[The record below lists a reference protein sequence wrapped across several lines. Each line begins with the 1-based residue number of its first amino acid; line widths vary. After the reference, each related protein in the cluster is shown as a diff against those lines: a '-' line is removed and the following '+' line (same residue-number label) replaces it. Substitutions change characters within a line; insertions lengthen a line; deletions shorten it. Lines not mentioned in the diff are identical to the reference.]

1 MINEKLLETG
11 LSLSE
16 IIIITLAFEEEFDKL
31 ESLFKYRQ
39 EEFQQLKEKLDKEL
53 YIKTVGDKIIV
64 RERASA
70 YFTVASFES
79 FLEEFINIF
88 PAKTKAG
95 SGEFLRCKPSEIANK
110 MKRLITLHK
119 LERERIL
126 EVTKVYVAEQAEKGF
141 MYARTANYFLEKNR
155 VSTLLAYY
163 ENHTVEEK
171 AKLTHNQTLINFE

>member
-16 IIIITLAFEEEFDKL
+16 IIIITLAFEEEFEKL

-39 EEFQQLKEKLDKEL
+39 KEFQQLKEKLDNEL
-53 YIKTVGDKIIV
+53 YIKTIGDKIVV

-79 FLEEFINIF
+79 FLEEFVNIF

-95 SGEFLRCKPSEIANK
+95 SGEYIRCKPSEIANK
-110 MKRLITLHK
+110 MKRLITTHK
-119 LERERIL
+119 LDRERIL

-141 MYARTANYFLEKNR
+141 MYSKTANYFVEKNR

-163 ENHTVEEK
+163 ENHVTEEK
-171 AKLTHNQTLINFE
+171 VILTNNQKLISFD